1 MKIKVSSM
9 DELEAIRK
17 KKMEQIIRKKEL
29 ESYPDKP
36 ITVADADFNQ
46 FISKYPLVVVDC
58 WAEWCA
64 PCRMLAPTI
73 DEIAVEYRGK
83 IVFGKLN
90 TDNNRVTA
98 MQYRIS
104 SIPAML
110 VFKNGNFV
118 GQIIGAV
125 PKEQIVQ
132 QLQPLM

>member
-1 MKIKVSSM
+1 M

-17 KKMEQIIRKKEL
+17 KKMEQIIKKKEL

-36 ITVADADFNQ
+36 IIITDANFNEI
-46 FISKYPLVVVDC
+46 ISKYPLVVVDC
-58 WAEWCA
+58 WAEWCG

-73 DEIAVEYRGK
+73 DELAIQYRGK

-90 TDNNRVTA
+90 TDQNRATT
-98 MQYRIS
+98 MQYKIS

-110 VFKNGNFV
+110 VFKNGKFA

-125 PKEQIVQ
+125 PKQQIIR

>member
-1 MKIKVSSM
+1 M

-17 KKMEQIIRKKEL
+17 KKMEQIIKKKEL

-36 ITVADADFNQ
+36 INIIDDNFNQ

-58 WAEWCA
+58 WAEWCG

-73 DEIAVEYRGK
+73 DELAVEYRGK

-90 TDNNRVTA
+90 TDNNRATA
-98 MQYRIS
+98 MKYNIS

-110 VFKNGNFV
+110 VFKNGEFA

-125 PKEQIVQ
+125 PKEHILQ

>member
-1 MKIKVSSM
+1 M

-17 KKMEQIIRKKEL
+17 KKMEQIIKKKEL

-36 ITVADADFNQ
+36 ITVTDADFNQ

-73 DEIAVEYRGK
+73 DELATEYRGK

-90 TDNNRVTA
+90 TDHNRAIGT
-98 MQYRIS
+98 QYNIS

-110 VFKNGNFV
+110 VFKNGEFA

-125 PKEQIVQ
+125 PKEHIVQ

>member
-1 MKIKVSSM
+1 M

-36 ITVADADFNQ
+36 ITVVDADFNQ

-73 DEIAVEYRGK
+73 DELAVEYRGK

-110 VFKNGNFV
+110 VFKNGNFA

>member
-1 MKIKVSSM
+1 M

-73 DEIAVEYRGK
+73 DELAAEYRGK

-110 VFKNGNFV
+110 VFKNGNFA

>member
-1 MKIKVSSM
+1 M
-9 DELEAIRK
+9 DELEVIRK
-17 KKMEQIIRKKEL
+17 KKMEQIIKKKEL
-29 ESYPDKP
+29 ESYPEKP
-36 ITVADADFNQ
+36 VIVTDADFNQ

-73 DEIAVEYRGK
+73 DELAAEYRGK
-83 IVFGKLN
+83 IVFGKLD
-90 TDNNRVTA
+90 TDNNRATS
-98 MQYRIS
+98 MQYNIS

-110 VFKNGNFV
+110 VFKDGNFV

-132 QLQPLM
+132 QLQPLI

>member
-1 MKIKVSSM
+1 M

-17 KKMEQIIRKKEL
+17 KKMEQIIKAREL
-29 ESYPDKP
+29 ESYPGKP
-36 ITVADADFNQ
+36 VIVTDADFNQ
-46 FISKYPLVVVDC
+46 FILKYPLVVVDC
-58 WAEWCA
+58 WAEWCG
-64 PCRMLAPTI
+64 PCRTLAPII
-73 DEIAVEYRGK
+73 DELAVEYRGK

-90 TDNNRVTA
+90 TDNNRTTA

-110 VFKNGNFV
+110 VFKDGTFA

-125 PKEQIVQ
+125 PKQHIVQ

>member
-1 MKIKVSSM
+1 M

-17 KKMEQIIRKKEL
+17 KKMGQIIKKKEL
-29 ESYPDKP
+29 EGYPDKP
-36 ITVADADFNQ
+36 VIVTDADFNI

-58 WAEWCA
+58 WAEWCG

-73 DEIAVEYRGK
+73 DELATQYRGK
-83 IVFGKLN
+83 IVFGKLD
-90 TDNNRVTA
+90 TDNNRATS
-98 MQYRIS
+98 MQYKIS

-125 PKEQIVQ
+125 PKEQIVK

>member
-1 MKIKVSSM
+1 
-9 DELEAIRK
+9 
-17 KKMEQIIRKKEL
+17 MEQIVKKQKL
-29 ESYPDKP
+29 EGYPDKP
-36 ITVADADFNQ
+36 IIVTDADFNQ

-73 DEIAVEYRGK
+73 DELAAEYRGK
-83 IVFGKLN
+83 IVFGKLD
-90 TDNNRVTA
+90 TDNNRATS
-98 MQYRIS
+98 MQYKIS

>member
-1 MKIKVSSM
+1 M

-17 KKMEQIIRKKEL
+17 KKMEQIIKKKEL

-36 ITVADADFNQ
+36 INVTDANFNE
-46 FISKYPLVVVDC
+46 FISKYPLVVIDC
-58 WAEWCA
+58 WAEWCG

-73 DEIAVEYRGK
+73 DELAAQYRGK

-90 TDNNRVTA
+90 TDQNRATA
-98 MQYRIS
+98 MQYKLS

-110 VFKNGNFV
+110 VFKNGKFA

-125 PKEQIVQ
+125 PKEHIIQ

>member
-1 MKIKVSSM
+1 M

-36 ITVADADFNQ
+36 ITVTDADFNQ
-46 FISKYPLVVVDC
+46 FISKYPLVLIDC
-58 WAEWCA
+58 WAEWCG

-73 DEIAVEYRGK
+73 DELATEYRGK

-90 TDNNRVTA
+90 TDNNRA
-98 MQYRIS
+98 IGMQYNIS

-110 VFKNGNFV
+110 VFKNGEFA

-125 PKEQIVQ
+125 PKEQIIQ

>member
-1 MKIKVSSM
+1 M

-17 KKMEQIIRKKEL
+17 KKMEQIIKKKEL
-29 ESYPDKP
+29 EVYPDKP
-36 ITVADADFNQ
+36 VIVTDADFNT

-58 WAEWCA
+58 WAEWCG

-73 DEIAVEYRGK
+73 DELAGEYRGK
-83 IVFGKLN
+83 IVFGKLD
-90 TDNNRVTA
+90 TENNRATA

>member
-1 MKIKVSSM
+1 M

-73 DEIAVEYRGK
+73 DELAAEYRGK

-90 TDNNRVTA
+90 TDNNRATA
-98 MQYRIS
+98 MQYKIS

-110 VFKNGNFV
+110 VFKNGNFA

>member
-1 MKIKVSSM
+1 M

-17 KKMEQIIRKKEL
+17 KKMEQIIKKKEL

-36 ITVADADFNQ
+36 ITVTDADCNQ

-73 DEIAVEYRGK
+73 DELATEYRGK
-83 IVFGKLN
+83 MVFGKLN
-90 TDNNRVTA
+90 TDQNRA
-98 MQYRIS
+98 IGMQYNIS

-110 VFKNGNFV
+110 VFKNGEFV

>member
-1 MKIKVSSM
+1 M

-73 DEIAVEYRGK
+73 DELAVEYRGK

-98 MQYRIS
+98 MQYKIS

-110 VFKNGNFV
+110 VFKNGNFA

>member
-1 MKIKVSSM
+1 M

-17 KKMEQIIRKKEL
+17 KKIEQIIKKKEL

-36 ITVADADFNQ
+36 INVTDTNFNE
-46 FISKYPLVVVDC
+46 FISKYPLVVIDC
-58 WAEWCA
+58 WAEWCG

-73 DEIAVEYRGK
+73 DELAAQYRGK

-90 TDNNRVTA
+90 TDQNRATA
-98 MQYRIS
+98 MQYKLS

-110 VFKNGNFV
+110 VFKNGKFA

-125 PKEQIVQ
+125 PKEHIIQ

>member
-1 MKIKVSSM
+1 M

-17 KKMEQIIRKKEL
+17 KKMEQIIKKQEL

-36 ITVADADFNQ
+36 VIVTDADFNQ

-64 PCRMLAPTI
+64 PCRTLAPTI
-73 DEIAVEYRGK
+73 DELATEYRGK
-83 IVFGKLN
+83 IVFGKLD
-90 TDNNRVTA
+90 TDNNRATS
-98 MQYRIS
+98 MQYKIS

-125 PKEQIVQ
+125 PKGQIVQ

>member
-1 MKIKVSSM
+1 M

-64 PCRMLAPTI
+64 PCRMLAPAI
-73 DEIAVEYRGK
+73 DELAVEYRGK

-110 VFKNGNFV
+110 VFKNGNFA
-118 GQIIGAV
+118 GQIIGGV

>member
-1 MKIKVSSM
+1 M

-17 KKMEQIIRKKEL
+17 KKMEQIIKKKEL
-29 ESYPDKP
+29 EVYPDKP
-36 ITVADADFNQ
+36 VIVTDADFNT

-58 WAEWCA
+58 WAEWCG

-73 DEIAVEYRGK
+73 DELAGEYKGK
-83 IVFGKLN
+83 IVFGKLD
-90 TDNNRVTA
+90 TDNNRTTS
-98 MQYRIS
+98 MQYKIS

>member
-1 MKIKVSSM
+1 M

-73 DEIAVEYRGK
+73 DELAVEYRGK

-90 TDNNRVTA
+90 TDNNRATA
-98 MQYRIS
+98 MQYKIS

-110 VFKNGNFV
+110 VFKNGNFA

>member
-1 MKIKVSSM
+1 M

-73 DEIAVEYRGK
+73 DGLAAEYRGK

-110 VFKNGNFV
+110 VFKNGNFA

-125 PKEQIVQ
+125 PKKQIVQ

>member
-1 MKIKVSSM
+1 M

-17 KKMEQIIRKKEL
+17 KKMEQIIKKKEL
-29 ESYPDKP
+29 GSYPDKP
-36 ITVADADFNQ
+36 INVTDADFNQ

-73 DEIAVEYRGK
+73 DELAAEYRGK

-90 TDNNRVTA
+90 TDQNRAIGT
-98 MQYRIS
+98 QYNIS

-110 VFKNGNFV
+110 VFKDGKFA

>member
-1 MKIKVSSM
+1 M

-17 KKMEQIIRKKEL
+17 KKMEQIIKKQEL
-29 ESYPDKP
+29 GSYPDKP
-36 ITVADADFNQ
+36 VIVTDADFNQ

-58 WAEWCA
+58 WAEWCG

-73 DEIAVEYRGK
+73 DELATQYRGK
-83 IVFGKLN
+83 IVFGKLD
-90 TDNNRVTA
+90 TDNSRATS
-98 MQYRIS
+98 MQYKIS

-125 PKEQIVQ
+125 PKEQIVK

>member
-1 MKIKVSSM
+1 M

-58 WAEWCA
+58 WAEWCG
-64 PCRMLAPTI
+64 PCRMLAPII
-73 DEIAVEYRGK
+73 DELAAEYRGK

-90 TDNNRVTA
+90 TDHNRATA
-98 MQYRIS
+98 MQYKIS

>member
-1 MKIKVSSM
+1 M

-73 DEIAVEYRGK
+73 DGLAVEYRGK

-110 VFKNGNFV
+110 VFKNGNFA

>member
-1 MKIKVSSM
+1 M

-58 WAEWCA
+58 WAEWCG

-73 DEIAVEYRGK
+73 DELAAEYRGK

-90 TDNNRVTA
+90 TDHNRATA
-98 MQYRIS
+98 MQYKIS

>member
-1 MKIKVSSM
+1 M

-58 WAEWCA
+58 WAEWCG
-64 PCRMLAPTI
+64 PCRMLIPII
-73 DEIAVEYRGK
+73 DELAAEYREK

-90 TDNNRVTA
+90 TDHNRATA
-98 MQYRIS
+98 MQYKIS

>member
-1 MKIKVSSM
+1 M

-73 DEIAVEYRGK
+73 DELAVEYRGK

-90 TDNNRVTA
+90 TDNNRVTT

-110 VFKNGNFV
+110 VFKNGNFA

>member
-1 MKIKVSSM
+1 M

-73 DEIAVEYRGK
+73 DELAVEYRGK

-110 VFKNGNFV
+110 VFKNGNFA

-125 PKEQIVQ
+125 PKEQIMQ

>member
-1 MKIKVSSM
+1 M
-9 DELEAIRK
+9 DELEIIRK
-17 KKMEQIIRKKEL
+17 KKMEEIIRKKEL

-36 ITVADADFNQ
+36 INVSDADFNQ

-58 WAEWCA
+58 WAEWCG

-73 DEIAVEYRGK
+73 DELASEYRGK

-90 TDNNRVTA
+90 TDQNRATS
-98 MQYRIS
+98 MQYNIS

-110 VFKNGNFV
+110 VFKDGTFA

-125 PKEQIVQ
+125 PKDHIIQ

>member
-1 MKIKVSSM
+1 M

-58 WAEWCA
+58 WAEWCG

-73 DEIAVEYRGK
+73 DELAAEYRGK

-90 TDNNRVTA
+90 TDHNRATA
-98 MQYRIS
+98 MQYKIS

-118 GQIIGAV
+118 GEIIGAV

>member
-1 MKIKVSSM
+1 M

-17 KKMEQIIRKKEL
+17 KKMEQIIKKKEL
-29 ESYPDKP
+29 GSYPDKP
-36 ITVADADFNQ
+36 INIIDDNFNQ

-58 WAEWCA
+58 WAEWCG

-73 DEIAVEYRGK
+73 DELAVEYRGK

-90 TDNNRVTA
+90 TDNNRATA
-98 MQYRIS
+98 MKYNIS

-110 VFKNGNFV
+110 VFKNGEFA

-125 PKEQIVQ
+125 PKEHILQ

>member
-1 MKIKVSSM
+1 M

-64 PCRMLAPTI
+64 PCRMLAPAI
-73 DEIAVEYRGK
+73 DELAAEYRGK

-110 VFKNGNFV
+110 VFKNGNFA

>member
-1 MKIKVSSM
+1 M

-73 DEIAVEYRGK
+73 DELAVEYRGK

>member
-1 MKIKVSSM
+1 M

-17 KKMEQIIRKKEL
+17 KKMEQIIKKKEL
-29 ESYPDKP
+29 EVYPDKP
-36 ITVADADFNQ
+36 VIVTDADFNQ

-58 WAEWCA
+58 WAEWCG

-73 DEIAVEYRGK
+73 DELAGEYRGK
-83 IVFGKLN
+83 IVFGKLD
-90 TDNNRVTA
+90 TENNRATA